1 MTISL
6 LLVVM
11 RILTVTTRYKLE
23 IFPVSGAP
31 AAQQAWG
38 WHRLGLPAF
47 LPAPS
52 HEPVWNTQALLE
64 LEVPPDLTL
73 LPGSRQSGRTEH
85 FSLPSSS
92 RSPGSSP
99 IQRWWGEPRGR
110 GWRVQT
116 VLEGGEVRAAPA
128 QIMPWN
134 KLPVQKKLPY
144 CSCELPAVSMETN
157 L

>member
-11 RILTVTTRYKLE
+11 RILTVTTRYKLQ

-31 AAQQAWG
+31 AAQQEWG

-52 HEPVWNTQALLE
+52 HEPVWNTQVLLE

-73 LPGSRQSGRTEH
+73 LPGSRESVRTGKFFSPQLLQKPRIQPHVVMVGRAQRKRIGSTDSDGERRGEGCTGSDHTLKQAASSGET
-85 FSLPSSS
+85 
-92 RSPGSSP
+92 P
-99 IQRWWGEPRGR
+99 I
-110 GWRVQT
+110 
-116 VLEGGEVRAAPA
+116 L
-128 QIMPWN
+128 
-134 KLPVQKKLPY
+134 LL
-144 CSCELPAVSMETN
+144 
-157 L
+157 

>member
-52 HEPVWNTQALLE
+52 HEPVWNTQELLE

-73 LPGSRQSGRTEH
+73 LPGSRGSCRTGGRF
-85 FSLPSSS
+85 FSPWLFQKPRIQPHAVMVGRSRRSRMESTDSAGGRRGKGHTGLDRTLEQAASS
-92 RSPGSSP
+92 RETP
-99 IQRWWGEPRGR
+99 
-110 GWRVQT
+110 
-116 VLEGGEVRAAPA
+116 
-128 QIMPWN
+128 
-134 KLPVQKKLPY
+134 KLL
-144 CSCELPAVSMETN
+144 L
-157 L
+157 

>member
-47 LPAPS
+47 LQTPS
-52 HEPVWNTQALLE
+52 HEPVWNTQALPE
-64 LEVPPDLTL
+64 LEVPLTSL
-73 LPGSRQSGRTEH
+73 FPGSRGPSRTGERF
-85 FSLPSSS
+85 FSLQLLQKPRIQPHVVMVGRAQRRRMGSTDSAGGRRSEGHSGLDHTLEQAASS
-92 RSPGSSP
+92 GETP
-99 IQRWWGEPRGR
+99 I
-110 GWRVQT
+110 
-116 VLEGGEVRAAPA
+116 L
-128 QIMPWN
+128 
-134 KLPVQKKLPY
+134 LL
-144 CSCELPAVSMETN
+144 
-157 L
+157 

>member
-52 HEPVWNTQALLE
+52 HEPVEYTRTAGA
-64 LEVPPDLTL
+64 EVPPDLCFPRAEGQAETGGRFSPPQLLQKPRIQPHVVMVGRAQRRRMGSTDSAGGRRGEGHTGLDHTLEQAASSAETPIL
-73 LPGSRQSGRTEH
+73 LP
-85 FSLPSSS
+85 
-92 RSPGSSP
+92 
-99 IQRWWGEPRGR
+99 
-110 GWRVQT
+110 
-116 VLEGGEVRAAPA
+116 
-128 QIMPWN
+128 
-134 KLPVQKKLPY
+134 
-144 CSCELPAVSMETN
+144 
-157 L
+157 

>member
-52 HEPVWNTQALLE
+52 HEPVWNTQELLE

-73 LPGSRQSGRTEH
+73 LPGSRGSCRTGGRF
-85 FSLPSSS
+85 FSPWLFQKPRIQPHAVMVGRAQRS
-92 RSPGSSP
+92 RMESTQCWREERQGPHRPGSYLGTSC
-99 IQRWWGEPRGR
+99 QFKRNS
-110 GWRVQT
+110 QT
-116 VLEGGEVRAAPA
+116 AAVIC
-128 QIMPWN
+128 Q
-134 KLPVQKKLPY
+134 V
-144 CSCELPAVSMETN
+144 
-157 L
+157 

>member
-6 LLVVM
+6 LPVVM

-47 LPAPS
+47 PPAPS
-52 HEPVWNTQALLE
+52 HQPVWNTQALLE

-73 LPGSRQSGRTEH
+73 LPGSRGSGRTGKF
-85 FSLPSSS
+85 FSHQLLQKP
-92 RSPGSSP
+92 RIQPHIVVVGRAQRKRMGEYRQCWREERQGLHQLGSYL
-99 IQRWWGEPRGR
+99 G
-110 GWRVQT
+110 
-116 VLEGGEVRAAPA
+116 
-128 QIMPWN
+128 
-134 KLPVQKKLPY
+134 
-144 CSCELPAVSMETN
+144 TN
-157 L
+157 C

>member
-52 HEPVWNTQALLE
+52 HEPV
-64 LEVPPDLTL
+64 
-73 LPGSRQSGRTEH
+73 
-85 FSLPSSS
+85 
-92 RSPGSSP
+92 
-99 IQRWWGEPRGR
+99 
-110 GWRVQT
+110 
-116 VLEGGEVRAAPA
+116 
-128 QIMPWN
+128 
-134 KLPVQKKLPY
+134 
-144 CSCELPAVSMETN
+144 
-157 L
+157 